1 MDYTGAGIPVSAVTG
16 KRAAFDGKDVPGT
29 WSWKAGQTITNA
41 ADTGTKTIVFT
52 PDDPVNYLPAEG
64 TVSVTISPVAPAY
77 TAPTAM
83 DGLIYSGNA
92 QALVN
97 AGSTAH
103 GKLLYSLSKDG
114 AYSETVPT
122 GTDAGEYTVWY
133 KVAGDNNHTDTLPA
147 SVTVTV
153 APKTVTA
160 TVTVSGNSLT
170 YTGDP
175 LKPGVIVKDGDT
187 VISPEEYDV
196 SYRDNVNAGT
206 ATVTVRNKAGGNYT
220 VSGSATFEIGKAVS
234 DVRTAPGAN
243 TGLVYNGGE
252 QTLVTTGT
260 ALGGKLKYRLGES
273 GGFTEALPKAANAGI
288 YTVSYM
294 VEGDGNHRD
303 SEIYSL
309 TVTIGKARVTVTA
322 LDKRIYTGD
331 KAPDLS
337 KPALGKDYTVTGLFG
352 EDALTGDIK
361 LAYVDAS
368 GTEITPDTTK
378 VGQTILRAGGLT
390 APNDNYTVVF
400 ADGKLTV
407 DERPVYTVKATA
419 GSHGSIT
426 PSGDVDVLHGGSQTF
441 TIAANSGY
449 AISNVKIDGVS
460 IGAVKSYTFENVTEN
475 HTIEVTFMKANGNPQ
490 TGVMVDEVTGEYY
503 VA

>member
-1 MDYTGAGIPVSAVTG
+1 M
-16 KRAAFDGKDVPGT
+16 
-29 WSWKAGQTITNA
+29 
-41 ADTGTKTIVFT
+41 
-52 PDDPVNYLPAEG
+52 
-64 TVSVTISPVAPAY
+64 
-77 TAPTAM
+77 
-83 DGLIYSGNA
+83 
-92 QALVN
+92 
-97 AGSTAH
+97 
-103 GKLLYSLSKDG
+103 
-114 AYSETVPT
+114 
-122 GTDAGEYTVWY
+122 
-133 KVAGDNNHTDTLPA
+133 

-160 TVTVSGNSLT
+160 TVTVSGDSLT

-187 VISPEEYDV
+187 VISPEEYDA

-220 VSGSATFEIGKAVS
+220 VSGGTTFEIGKAAS
-234 DVRTAPGAN
+234 DVKTAPGAN

-260 ALGGKLKYRLGES
+260 ALGGKLKYRLGET
-273 GGFTEALPKAANAGI
+273 GGFTEALPKAANAGT
-288 YTVSYM
+288 YTVYYM

-322 LDKRIYTGD
+322 LDKRIYTDD

-352 EDALTGDIK
+352 EDALTGDIT

-378 VGQTILRAGGLT
+378 VGKVIIRAGGLT

-426 PSGDVDVLHGGSQTF
+426 PSGNVDVLHGGSQTF
-441 TIAANSGY
+441 TIAANRGY
-449 AISNVKIDGVS
+449 AISNVKVDGVS